1 MKGIRIALS
10 IIGIIVF
17 GYIIIGQIFM
27 PYNVPSLGAVCDT
40 LPSDNWYLVKEDGTK
55 EPFSVPG
62 KADSDIVVE
71 TTLPEDIGREKDAL
85 CLRGMDMEIYIDG
98 VLREKYEIED
108 YPLLGDRSAE
118 CYIMLS
124 VYPEDA
130 GKTLRINYSY
140 NSGMVYEVY
149 IGNRIGVLS
158 LLFKN
163 YGAEFFV
170 GLAVIILGIIC
181 YLAAVGYQFY
191 YRKYLELRELSLG
204 VIIGGVW
211 VMSNSVFR
219 QLYTNNIS
227 IMSDTPFLMVIIM
240 PMPFLIFIDSLQQGR
255 HRKAIMA
262 ASIVEIVDA
271 IICLSLFVSGAVLL
285 RDSFLLAAGSALFCI
300 GVITYTMISDAI
312 HKKIGSYRYIAIG
325 FIFLGLAA
333 SVQIMVYILLH
344 NGVFS
349 GLFMAIGLLGFIIFA
364 MVHTIKQVI
373 TIRLDAD
380 SAVSANQFKDEFLAN
395 MSHEIRTPLN
405 GILGMNDMIIRDTK
419 EEQTKKYAFNIK
431 GAGNTLLSLIN
442 DILDLSKIEAGRL
455 ELNLT
460 EYDVS
465 SVINDVINMTRV
477 KAIEKGLEYKVEVS
491 DKIPSKLY
499 GDEIRVRQ
507 VMLNIVNNAIKY
519 TKEGFV
525 RIRIDSK
532 PSQEEGKIIL
542 RLEVQDSGIGIR
554 EEDKQ
559 MLFESFQRLD
569 EKKNQRVEGTGLG
582 LHITDSLVR
591 MMGGSI
597 EVSSEYGTG
606 STFKIYTPQGVAS
619 QEPIGDFSQAVTKYV
634 DNAKIAKATLYA
646 PEANILVVDDIEMN
660 LEVMAGYLCDMKVKA
675 DYVSSGEECIES
687 VKNSEY
693 DVILLD
699 QMMPDMNGEETLRAL
714 RDEINIK
721 TPVIALTA
729 DAIVGARENYLS
741 MGFDDYLSKPVQ
753 YEELEAML
761 SEYIPKD
768 KQLEKKDT
776 KELPV
781 VLLWGDDSDKL
792 KQEREKLESV
802 YKCVC
807 VVGESARDRYIKK
820 NNPERIMH
828 II

>member
-1 MKGIRIALS
+1 
-10 IIGIIVF
+10 
-17 GYIIIGQIFM
+17 
-27 PYNVPSLGAVCDT
+27 
-40 LPSDNWYLVKEDGTK
+40 
-55 EPFSVPG
+55 
-62 KADSDIVVE
+62 
-71 TTLPEDIGREKDAL
+71 
-85 CLRGMDMEIYIDG
+85 
-98 VLREKYEIED
+98 
-108 YPLLGDRSAE
+108 
-118 CYIMLS
+118 
-124 VYPEDA
+124 
-130 GKTLRINYSY
+130 
-140 NSGMVYEVY
+140 
-149 IGNRIGVLS
+149 
-158 LLFKN
+158 
-163 YGAEFFV
+163 
-170 GLAVIILGIIC
+170 
-181 YLAAVGYQFY
+181 
-191 YRKYLELRELSLG
+191 
-204 VIIGGVW
+204 
-211 VMSNSVFR
+211 
-219 QLYTNNIS
+219 
-227 IMSDTPFLMVIIM
+227 
-240 PMPFLIFIDSLQQGR
+240 
-255 HRKAIMA
+255 
-262 ASIVEIVDA
+262 
-271 IICLSLFVSGAVLL
+271 
-285 RDSFLLAAGSALFCI
+285 
-300 GVITYTMISDAI
+300 
-312 HKKIGSYRYIAIG
+312 
-325 FIFLGLAA
+325 
-333 SVQIMVYILLH
+333 
-344 NGVFS
+344 
-349 GLFMAIGLLGFIIFA
+349 

-477 KAIEKGLEYKVEVS
+477 KAIEKGLEYKVEIS

-532 PSQEEGKIIL
+532 PSQEEGRIIL

-554 EEDKQ
+554 EEDKE
-559 MLFESFQRLD
+559 MLFESFKRLD

-597 EVSSEYGTG
+597 EVSSEYGTC

-646 PEANILVVDDIEMN
+646 PEANIHVVDDIEMN
-660 LEVMAGYLCDMKVKA
+660 LEVMAGYLRDMKVKA

-741 MGFDDYLSKPVQ
+741 MGFDDYLSKPVH

-761 SEYIPKD
+761 MDYIPKD

-792 KQEREKLESV
+792 KLEREKLESV

>member
-27 PYNVPSLGAVCDT
+27 PYNVPSMGAVCDT

-62 KADSDIVVE
+62 KADSDIVIE

-130 GKTLRINYSY
+130 GKTLRVNYSY

-170 GLAVIILGIIC
+170 GLAVIILGVIC

-191 YRKYLELRELSLG
+191 HRKYLELRELSLG

-211 VMSNSVFR
+211 VMTNSVFR
-219 QLYTNNIS
+219 QLYTNNVS

-262 ASIVEIVDA
+262 ASIVEIIDA
-271 IICLSLFVSGAVLL
+271 VICLSLFVSGAVML

-300 GVITYTMISDAI
+300 AVITYTMIYDAI

-364 MVHTIKQVI
+364 MIHTIKQVI

-380 SAVSANQFKDEFLAN
+380 SAHQANQFKDEFLAN

-532 PSQEEGKIIL
+532 PGQEEGRIIL

-554 EEDKQ
+554 EEDKE
-559 MLFESFQRLD
+559 MLFESFKRID

-606 STFKIYTPQGVAS
+606 SIFKICTPQGVAS

-660 LEVMAGYLCDMKVKA
+660 LEVMAGYLRDMKVKA
-675 DYVSSGEECIES
+675 DYVSSGEECIER

-741 MGFDDYLSKPVQ
+741 MGFDDYLSKPVH

-781 VLLWGDDSDKL
+781 VLLWGDDSDRL
-792 KQEREKLESV
+792 KQEREKLEPV

>member
-40 LPSDNWYLVKEDGTK
+40 LPSDKWYLVKEDGTK

-62 KADSDIVVE
+62 KADSDIVIE

-108 YPLLGDRSAE
+108 YHLLGDRSAE

-532 PSQEEGKIIL
+532 PSQEEGRIIL

-606 STFKIYTPQGVAS
+606 STFNIYTPQGVAS

-660 LEVMAGYLCDMKVKA
+660 LEVMAGYLRDMKVKA

-714 RDEINIK
+714 RDDINIK

-741 MGFDDYLSKPVQ
+741 MGFDDYLSKPVH

-768 KQLEKKDT
+768 KQLEKKDM